1 MNDPVSLLSSGF
13 DLPTPLWLAG
23 AIVFSFA
30 GLAVWRYGRK
40 ADKPMTKWIG
50 LALML
55 YSYATPETWMM
66 YAVGVGLCAAL
77 YFFRE

>member
-23 AIVFSFA
+23 VIVFSFA
-30 GLAVWRYGRK
+30 GLAAWRYGKK

-66 YAVGVGLCAAL
+66 YAVGVGLCAGL